1 MLRDAVEL
9 PESEEEFNQIYF
21 ENLLPRVFPSVSGSL
36 NVWFQIISV
45 KGLEGT
51 QIGTETFPSES
62 TKQTH
67 LNQIKK
73 IQSFII
79 QGIVTDHVLLRE
91 EKQTLQ
97 QFRAMQPGRATAY
110 RGDKP
115 SIWEEL
121 LPNNGMMYAN
131 EGNLIFDQIR

>member
-73 IQSFII
+73 YNLSLSREWSLTMYYSERKNKLFNNFRQYNQANHQSTEVKDYRFERNFFRT
-79 QGIVTDHVLLRE
+79 VTW
-91 EKQTLQ
+91 Q
-97 QFRAMQPGRATAY
+97 
-110 RGDKP
+110 
-115 SIWEEL
+115 
-121 LPNNGMMYAN
+121 YAN
-131 EGNLIFDQIR
+131 ESNLIFD